1 MFHVN
6 RDLYNAQVT
15 AFPNSLVLCHLVP
28 SSPIASQTKE
38 QSVNIQ
44 GIKECTGTNYIMYM
58 KIQNNHCREQ
68 EVHFTSTLS

>member
-28 SSPIASQTKE
+28 SSPIASQTKVRTE
-38 QSVNIQ
+38 RKHSGNK
-44 GIKECTGTNYIMYM
+44 GMYRY
-58 KIQNNHCREQ
+58 KLGYVYED
-68 EVHFTSTLS
+68 SK

>member
-38 QSVNIQ
+38 QCKHYGNK
-44 GIKECTGTNYIMYM
+44 GMYM
-58 KIQNNHCREQ
+58 YKLGYAYEEDSH
-68 EVHFTSTLS
+68 L